1 MACALAKLSRS
12 RLTLLTEG
20 LLSPDSRPVSL
31 IVRTFPLQTQPK
43 PLIALLVVPTGFLD
57 KTA

>member
-12 RLTLLTEG
+12 RLILLTEG
-20 LLSPDSRPVSL
+20 LLSPNSRPFSL
-31 IVRTFPLQTQPK
+31 IVRTFPLKTQPK
-43 PLIALLVVPTGFLD
+43 HLIALHVVPTSFLD